1 MGDLETL
8 KTLTRR
14 QKQLLDFLEKEIAR
28 NGYAPTLEEIGAEF
42 GLTSLA
48 TVHKHLSNL
57 EEKGLIK
64 RHAGRSRAVE
74 LLPQQTRVAG
84 IELPLLGL
92 AAAGEPIE
100 AMLHDEV
107 VTVPEE
113 MVRKEESFVLRIS
126 GESMRDDGI
135 LDGDLVVVESRQ
147 TAENGATVVAVLN
160 GEATVKRFF
169 REKGGR
175 VRLQPANDR
184 FPPILCHQGD
194 LEIRGVIVGLM
205 RRYD

>member
-1 MGDLETL
+1 MGNLEPV

-14 QKQLLDFLEKEIAR
+14 QKQLLDFLEQQIDR

-64 RHAGRSRAVE
+64 RSAGRSRALE
-74 LLPQQTRVAG
+74 LVPQQSRVAG
-84 IELPLLGL
+84 VELPLLGL
-92 AAAGEPIE
+92 AAAGQPIE

-107 VTVPEE
+107 VTVPED
-113 MVRKEESFVLRIS
+113 MVRKEESFVLQIA

-147 TAENGATVVAVLN
+147 TAENGETVVAVLN

-184 FPPILCHQGD
+184 FPPILCHEGD

-205 RRYD
+205 RRYS